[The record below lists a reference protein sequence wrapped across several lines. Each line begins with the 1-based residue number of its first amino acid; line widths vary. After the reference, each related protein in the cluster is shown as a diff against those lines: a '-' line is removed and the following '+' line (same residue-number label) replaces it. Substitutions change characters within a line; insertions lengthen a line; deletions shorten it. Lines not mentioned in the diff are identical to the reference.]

1 MDAGAAEAAGLG
13 LEREREEREL
23 RHLAQELRLAIETA
37 LLGGMTATAV
47 ALDTAR
53 NGLDSVIEDP
63 TARATQVALARARAR
78 LALEAW
84 RNLHH

>member
-1 MDAGAAEAAGLG
+1 VGAAGTSGSEW
-13 LEREREEREL
+13 ESESEEREL
-23 RHLAQELRLAIETA
+23 RHLSQEVRLAVEAA
-37 LLGGMTATAV
+37 LAGGLTATAV

-53 NGLDSVIEDP
+53 NGLDSVLDDP
-63 TARATQVALARARAR
+63 SPRSTRVALARARAR

>member
-1 MDAGAAEAAGLG
+1 ME
-13 LEREREEREL
+13 LEHEREEREL
-23 RHLAQELRLAIETA
+23 RHLSHELRLAVEAA
-37 LLGGMTATAV
+37 LAGGLTATAV

-53 NGLDSVIEDP
+53 NGLDGVIEDP
-63 TARATQVALARARAR
+63 MPRSTQVALARARAR